1 VASRP
6 SSSTGPTDGGGREP
20 VAARVVE
27 FTPRDRGFAT
37 PANDNVR
44 PSGRWFLRTLGPALL
59 LVLAAGGWACLY
71 YLT

>member
-1 VASRP
+1 
-6 SSSTGPTDGGGREP
+6 
-20 VAARVVE
+20 VE
-27 FTPRDRGFAT
+27 FTPRDPGFAT

-59 LVLAAGGWACLY
+59 LVLAASGWACLY